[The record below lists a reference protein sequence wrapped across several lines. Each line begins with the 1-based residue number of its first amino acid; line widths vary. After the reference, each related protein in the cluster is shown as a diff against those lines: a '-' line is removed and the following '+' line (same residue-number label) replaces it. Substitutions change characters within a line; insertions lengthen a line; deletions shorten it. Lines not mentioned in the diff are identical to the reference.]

1 LSDATAA
8 TPGRIIAV
16 STSGADI
23 TGFNPARDKLDFGG
37 VSVHNFIV
45 VDTAT
50 GVGFMDPW
58 SGETIIIQG
67 VSLGQL
73 TIDSFTPIE
82 NDHLRQCLSGALAWE
97 QGITQ
102 RPNTVYA
109 RSHELGQVDRVAFN
123 PATDVVD
130 FRFYGSRE
138 QISMTDGA
146 EGVIIANAGTGQAL
160 ILLGVT
166 KAALSV
172 QNFLFYPAEVR
183 EDRVHLQLGL
193 SVVPDSQVLPQ
204 GLPIA
209 GTNAWPTAAGP
220 GAPPAGGLGTTHVI
234 DWQYGVNSQ
243 IAFDPAADKLD
254 FGWFKAH
261 EIVLSEVNGS
271 TVITIEGNRQSYT
284 LTGVSL
290 GELTMS
296 NIVARDPALR
306 AEWQAAL
313 DAAPAL
319 PGISIS
325 DGQIIEGDSGSAAM
339 VFTITLSAAAATPV
353 SVSASTLNGS
363 ARAGEDFTASV
374 GTITFA
380 PGETRK
386 SFSVPVLGDRLVELN
401 EAFSVQLSSPV
412 GARILDGSAT
422 GSITDND
429 VDSSPAAPPSISIT
443 DYVTTEGDADLTHM
457 RVVLTLSKASSEPV
471 TVRFVSEDITAI
483 GDVDYEVLSGIVT
496 FAPGETRQTIH
507 AHVFGD
513 RMLEGTETYR
523 IRLSDPTNATI
534 ADDAGIVT
542 ITNDDAAAL
551 PTLSIADASIAEGN
565 SGTRLMSLTVT
576 LSAPAT
582 GPVTVGYATANGS
595 ATAGSDYT
603 AKTGTLSFAAGETT
617 KTIQI
622 AITGDRTNEAN
633 ESFQVRLNS
642 PSGAV
647 IADGEALA
655 TITDDDA
662 ALLPRLSI
670 ADASVTEGDAGSKLM
685 NVTVTLS
692 EAATGPVTV
701 AYATANGS
709 ATAGSDYVAQTGT
722 LSFAAGETSKTIQL
736 AIIGDATIEADEHF
750 AIQLSRPSGASIAD
764 GAGRATIRN
773 DDTRPTLSIADAS
786 IAEGNAGTK
795 LLNLTVTLSK
805 PAAGAVTVRYA
816 TADDTASAGSDYTAK
831 SGTLSFAAG
840 ETSKTIQVVV
850 RGDTLV
856 EGNEAFAVRLSN
868 PTGATIADGAAMA
881 TITNDDAAPP
891 LAGGGLEY
899 AVSSNWGAGFTAAMT
914 VEAGAQALNG
924 WTAEFRAPFTITN
937 IWNAEIV
944 SHIGD
949 LYVIRNLSY
958 NARVPA
964 GGETSFGF
972 QASGGPAGAVS
983 GLVLNGT
990 PSPTTPSLSVADAS
1004 ITEGASGSTNMSFA
1018 VTLSAASSTPV
1029 TVNYAT
1035 SNGTATAGSDYT
1047 AKSGSLTFAA
1057 GETSK
1062 IVQVAIAGDRVVEA
1076 NEGFNLT
1083 LSGASGASI
1092 GDGQALGTILN
1103 DDAGAVL
1110 PSISVGAASVAEG
1123 ASGTTNLVFTVSLS
1137 APVSGPVSVNYATAN
1152 GTASAGSDY
1161 TATSGT
1167 LSFAAGETSK
1177 SVTVAV
1183 RGDTVVEANETLNL
1197 TLSAPSGATIGTG
1210 TGIGTIRNDD
1220 LPSISIKDASIQEG
1234 NPSEGGG
1241 WLSTLG
1247 NQIVDGAGRNVQIAG
1262 VNWFGFEGDNMS
1274 PNGLWTRGYKEMM
1287 QQMVELD
1294 FNTIRLPFS
1303 SEMLHAT
1310 GEARGIDYS
1319 QNPDLRG
1326 LTPLQVMDRILGHA
1340 QEIGLR
1346 VILDHHRSDAGAGTS
1361 PNGLWYDSTYTEA
1374 AWVED
1379 WEMLAERYAGNTAVI
1394 GADLHNEPHGGTWGG
1409 GGARDWA
1416 AAAEL
1421 AGNAIGA
1428 VNPNWLIF
1436 VEGVG
1441 SYEGNNYWWGGNLMG
1456 VRDRPIELDVPNKLV
1471 YSPHDYP
1478 NSIYEQPWFQGPD
1491 FPANLPAKFDQMWGY
1506 IFKEGIAPI
1515 YLGEFGTKLRDPKD
1529 APWFEAIT
1537 SYLSGDFDNNGT
1549 NDLASGQLGISWTF
1563 WSWNPN
1569 SGDTGGIL
1577 KDDWRSVNED
1587 KMAYLRPIT
1596 FDMPEGGA
1604 GTAQASFEVSLS
1616 APATEAVSVAW
1627 RTVAGTADAAD
1638 FTAAQGSVTFA
1649 AGEQTKLIRVTIA
1662 SDAVDEANEGFTIQ
1676 LSNPVGATILRGT
1689 AQGTILD
1696 DDPTGSTLTLRGTA
1710 LADRLQGGT
1719 AADEIFGLGG
1729 SDILTGAGG
1738 ADRFHFTPNEA
1749 GNDTIT
1755 DFNALDGGAAEG
1767 DRIVIEAPEVGRFA
1781 YRGDAAFTGG
1791 NDNSEARILGDKLLI
1806 DVNGDATADITVTLT
1821 GLTSARQLSESDF
1834 LFG

>member
-1 LSDATAA
+1 MSDASTA

-23 TGFNPARDKLDFGG
+23 TGFDPARDKLDFGG

-45 VDTAT
+45 VDTPT

-73 TIDSFTPIE
+73 TINSFTPIE

-97 QGITQ
+97 QGITL

-109 RSHELGQVDRVAFN
+109 RSHELGQVDRVSFN

-166 KAALSV
+166 KAELTV

-193 SVVPDSQVLPQ
+193 GPVPDSQVQPQ

-209 GTNAWPTAAGP
+209 GTTAWPTSAGP
-220 GAPPAGGLGTTHVI
+220 GAPPAGGAGVTHVI
-234 DWQYGVNSQ
+234 DWQYNVSTRLD
-243 IAFDPAADKLD
+243 FDPAADRLD

-261 EIVLSEVNGS
+261 EIVLSEVSGS

-284 LTGVSL
+284 LTGVGL

-296 NIVARDPALR
+296 NIVARDPGLR

-319 PGISIS
+319 PAVSIS
-325 DGQIIEGDSGSAAM
+325 DAQVTEGDTGSALM
-339 VFTITLSAAAATPV
+339 VFTVSLSAASATPV
-353 SVSASTLNGS
+353 SVSYSTLNGT

-374 GTITFA
+374 GSVTFA

-386 SFSVPVLGDRLVELN
+386 TVSVPVLGDRLVELR
-401 EAFSVQLSSPV
+401 EAFTMQLSDAR
-412 GARILDGSAT
+412 GARILDGSASGT
-422 GSITDND
+422 IADND
-429 VDSSPAAPPSISIT
+429 VDASPATPPSISIT
-443 DYVTTEGDADLTHM
+443 DYLTTEGDADLTHM
-457 RVVLTLSKASSEPV
+457 RIVLTLSKASTQPV
-471 TVRFVSEDITAI
+471 TVRYTSEDITAI
-483 GDVDYEVLSGIVT
+483 GDVDYEVLSGTVT

-507 AHVFGD
+507 AHINGD
-513 RMLEGTETYR
+513 RVVEATETYR
-523 IRLSDPTNATI
+523 IRLSAPTNATI
-534 ADDAGIVT
+534 ADDVGIVT

-551 PTLSIADASIAEGN
+551 PTLSIADARITEGN
-565 SGTRLMSLTVT
+565 SGTKLMNLTVT
-576 LSAPAT
+576 LSAPAA
-582 GPVTVGYATANGS
+582 GPVTVGYATANGT
-595 ATAGSDYT
+595 ATTGSDY
-603 AKTGTLSFAAGETT
+603 
-617 KTIQI
+617 
-622 AITGDRTNEAN
+622 
-633 ESFQVRLNS
+633 
-642 PSGAV
+642 
-647 IADGEALA
+647 
-655 TITDDDA
+655 
-662 ALLPRLSI
+662 
-670 ADASVTEGDAGSKLM
+670 
-685 NVTVTLS
+685 
-692 EAATGPVTV
+692 
-701 AYATANGS
+701 S
-709 ATAGSDYVAQTGT
+709 AQSGT
-722 LSFAAGETSKTIQL
+722 LSFAAGETSKTIQV
-736 AIIGDATIEADEHF
+736 AITGDRTSEANESF
-750 AIQLSRPSGASIAD
+750 RVNLTNPTGAVIAD
-764 GAGRATIRN
+764 GEAVATITN
-773 DDTRPTLSIADAS
+773 DDAAPLPTLSIADAS
-786 IAEGNAGTK
+786 ITEGDSGTK
-795 LLNLTVTLSK
+795 LMNVTVTLSAA
-805 PAAGAVTVRYA
+805 AAGPVTVAYA
-816 TADDTASAGSDYTAK
+816 TADDTARAGSDYTAE

-856 EGNEAFAVRLSN
+856 EGNEAFALRLTS
-868 PTGATIADGAAMA
+868 PTGATIADGAAVA
-881 TITNDDAAPP
+881 TITNDDRAAPAP
-891 LAGGGLEY
+891 AGGLEY
-899 AVSSNWGAGFTAAMT
+899 SISSNWGAGFTAAMT

-924 WTAEFRAPFTITN
+924 WTAQFRAPFTITN

-944 SHIGD
+944 SHVGD
-949 LYVIRNLSY
+949 LYVIRNLAH

-972 QASGGPAGAVS
+972 QASGGPAGSVT
-983 GLVLNGT
+983 GLVLNGA
-990 PSPTTPSLSVADAS
+990 PASTTPSLAVADAS
-1004 ITEGASGSTNMSFA
+1004 ITEGASGSANMSFA

-1047 AKSGSLTFAA
+1047 AKTGSLTFAA

-1062 IVQVAIAGDRVVEA
+1062 LVQVAVTGDRVVEA
-1076 NEGFNLT
+1076 NESFNLT
-1083 LSGASGASI
+1083 LSSASGASI
-1092 GDGQALGTILN
+1092 RDGQAVGTIIN
-1103 DDAGAVL
+1103 DDAGVAL
-1110 PSISVGAASVAEG
+1110 PRLSVGAASVAEG
-1123 ASGTTNLVFTVSLS
+1123 ASGTANLVFTVSLS
-1137 APVSGPVSVNYATAN
+1137 APAAGPVSVAYATAN
-1152 GTASAGSDY
+1152 GTATAGSDY
-1161 TATSGT
+1161 TAAGGT
-1167 LSFAAGETSK
+1167 LTFAAGETSK
-1177 SVTVAV
+1177 TVTVAV
-1183 RGDTVVEANETLNL
+1183 RGDTVVEANETLSL
-1197 TLSAPSGATIGTG
+1197 TLSAPTGATIGTG
-1210 TGIGTIRNDD
+1210 TGTGTIRNDD
-1220 LPSISIKDASIQEG
+1220 LPTISIRDASIQEG
-1234 NPSEGGG
+1234 NPAEGGG

-1262 VNWFGFEGDNMS
+1262 VNWFGFEGENMS

-1294 FNTIRLPFS
+1294 FNAIRLPFS
-1303 SEMLHAT
+1303 SEMLHST
-1310 GEARGIDYS
+1310 REARGIDYS
-1319 QNPDLRG
+1319 QNADLRG
-1326 LTPLQVMDRILGHA
+1326 LTPLQVMDKILA
-1340 QEIGLR
+1340 YAEEIGLR

-1361 PNGLWYDSTYTEA
+1361 PNGLWYDSKYTEA
-1374 AWVED
+1374 AWVDD
-1379 WEMLAERYAGNTAVI
+1379 WEMLAQRYADNTAVI
-1394 GADLHNEPHGGTWGG
+1394 GADLHNEPHAGTWGG
-1409 GGARDWA
+1409 GGPRDWA

-1428 VNPNWLIF
+1428 VNPNWLII

-1441 SYEGNNYWWGGNLMG
+1441 SYQGNNYWWGGNLMG

-1478 NSIYEQPWFQGPD
+1478 NSIYEQPWFKDPAFPD
-1491 FPANLPAKFDQMWGY
+1491 NLPAKFDQMWGY

-1596 FDMPEGGA
+1596 FDMPEGGG

-1638 FTAAQGSVTFA
+1638 FAAAQGSVTFA
-1649 AGEQTKLIRVTIA
+1649 VGEQTKLIRVNIA
-1662 SDAVDEANEGFTIQ
+1662 GDAVDEANEGFTIQ
-1676 LSNPVGATILRGT
+1676 LSNPVGASILRGT
-1689 AQGTILD
+1689 AQGSIID
-1696 DDPTGSTLTLRGTA
+1696 DDPAGSGASVTLRGTA
-1710 LADRLQGGT
+1710 LGDRLVGGT
-1719 AADEIFGLGG
+1719 AADAIFGLGA
-1729 SDILTGAGG
+1729 SDILTGGAG
-1738 ADRFHFTPNEA
+1738 ADRFHFTPGETGA
-1749 GNDTIT
+1749 DTIT

-1767 DRIVIEAPEVGRFA
+1767 DLIVVQAPAVGRFA

-1791 NDNSEARILGDKLLI
+1791 SDNSEARVMGDKLLI
-1806 DVNGDATADITVTLT
+1806 DMNGDAAADITVTLT
-1821 GLTSARQLSESDF
+1821 GLTAARQLTESDF